1 MCILRYDFSIVLT
14 KFSLLSFS
22 EKNAP
27 FINKRRNV
35 SVNRRVTFW
44 SKKTAV
50 HNADKTFFNKK
61 QMNALAQT
69 EQNILSRTLT
79 DTKRMIVIG
88 VLYCIW
94 IASILYQL
102 NATN

>member
-1 MCILRYDFSIVLT
+1 MRMFRLDFSIVLT

-22 EKNAP
+22 GKNAP
-27 FINKRRNV
+27 FISKRRNV

-44 SKKTAV
+44 WKKTAV
-50 HNADKTFFNKK
+50 HNADKKVFYKK
-61 QMNALAQT
+61 QTNALAQT
-69 EQNILSRTLT
+69 EQNILNRTLT
-79 DTKRMIVIG
+79 DTKRMIEIG

-94 IASILYQL
+94 IVSILYQL